1 MTVKHKVTVSIDPPP
16 RRPNATQRRAA
27 LTAAIAG
34 QQQNLK
40 REAAERR
47 AKRARDDTQ
56 RGQAEATS
64 IPRSQRMQLSSE
76 QARLASPTCDGAG
89 SALHRVSEQ
98 RASYSALGPPLLR

>member
-1 MTVKHKVTVSIDPPP
+1 MAVKHKVILSIDPPI

-47 AKRARDDTQ
+47 AKRAGDDAQ
-56 RGQAEATS
+56 RGHGEATS
-64 IPRSQRMQLSSE
+64 IPRS
-76 QARLASPTCDGAG
+76 
-89 SALHRVSEQ
+89 
-98 RASYSALGPPLLR
+98 

>member
-1 MTVKHKVTVSIDPPP
+1 MVPEVPDHKEKAMTVKHKVAVSIDRPT
-16 RRPNATQRRAA
+16 RRPTATQRRAA

-56 RGQAEATS
+56 PGHADATS
-64 IPRSQRMQLSSE
+64 IPRSQASE
-76 QARLASPTCDGAG
+76 RLVRSC
-89 SALHRVSEQ
+89 Q
-98 RASYSALGPPLLR
+98 